1 MVEIQL
7 SKSDI
12 IGVEIQEHT
21 TSNNKNKSGKMTIY
35 SKMENGKF
43 SKVICGTSDVA
54 HDKYSSEVIRPF
66 CCEFDS
72 VIEDLVKFNRFGV
85 LLIFK
90 NGNFIIQHNNG
101 VYTAFIK
108 DKVPIQ
114 SCIWNWNDFLN
125 KDSITLNFQ

>member
-7 SKSDI
+7 SKKDI
-12 IGVEIQEHT
+12 IGVEIQEQT
-21 TSNNKNKSGKMTIY
+21 TSSNKNKSGKMTIY

-43 SKVICGTSDVA
+43 SKVICGTSNIAYDG
-54 HDKYSSEVIRPF
+54 HSSEVNKPF

-72 VIEDLVKFNRFGV
+72 VIEDLVKFNRSGI

-90 NGNFIIQHNNG
+90 NGNFVIKYNKG
-101 VYTAFIK
+101 VYTAYIE
-108 DKVPIQ
+108 DRVPIQ

-125 KDSITLNFQ
+125 KDSVTLNFQ